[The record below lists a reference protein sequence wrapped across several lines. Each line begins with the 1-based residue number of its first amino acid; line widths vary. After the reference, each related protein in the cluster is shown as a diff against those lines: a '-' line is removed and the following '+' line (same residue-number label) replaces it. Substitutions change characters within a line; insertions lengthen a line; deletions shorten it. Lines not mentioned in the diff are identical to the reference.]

1 MSGFNMYTKKTDVYV
16 DVSSR
21 SVVSTCTIADN
32 VQSVVMLHV
41 VGSMRWLGCATTPFE
56 RLDGFSAIRF
66 DAVGRNGRRLGLGA
80 VTAGLD

>member
-1 MSGFNMYTKKTDVYV
+1 MYTKKTDVYV

-41 VGSMRWLGCATTPFE
+41 VGGMRWLGCATTPFE
-56 RLDGFSAIRF
+56 RQH
-66 DAVGRNGRRLGLGA
+66 
-80 VTAGLD
+80 